1 VFQPSRPS
9 LNLTNGMRRNIELSR
24 VFRMNCWA
32 KFVGLLLIAVVL
44 LIVVMPDDVDLP
56 PTAQFSCGRQSRQK
70 GPPISGDAIISAS
83 ITLLRPNSLS
93 SPLRVGLPVSADFS
107 TNLIDLNCTRLC

>member
-1 VFQPSRPS
+1 
-9 LNLTNGMRRNIELSR
+9 
-24 VFRMNCWA
+24 MNCWV

-44 LIVVMPDDVDLP
+44 VIVIVPDLDLP
-56 PTAQFSCGRQSRQK
+56 PTARFSGARQK
-70 GPPISGDAIISAS
+70 VPLIAFDAVISAS

-93 SPLRVGLPVSADFS
+93 SPVRVGLPVSADFS